1 MKAVITTAYGSP
13 EILKIG
19 EVETPQINAN
29 EVLVKVH
36 AASVNPVDW
45 KVRNG
50 SIKFL
55 SGKTPPKILG
65 GDFAGTIT
73 EIGSN
78 VTQYK
83 IGDKIF
89 GLINAMKGGAY
100 AEYVKVKPN
109 NISHMPSNLTFE
121 EAAAI
126 PLAGLTAYQSLVNL
140 GVINKGFHV
149 LVNGCSGGVGSFGVQ
164 IAKALGAKVTGVCS
178 TNNVAWAKNIGADIV
193 IDYKKEY
200 TLDAINE
207 YDIFFDAVA
216 NKSFGKVK
224 KALTKSGR
232 YVTTLPTLFTLF
244 WSPLRNIAA
253 SQKASVIWVKS
264 NAEDLGFMKDLVE
277 SKKIVPV
284 IHKIYPVEKVS
295 EAHAQSETGR
305 TVGKLVLKF

>member
-1 MKAVITTAYGSP
+1 MKAVITTSYGSP
-13 EILKIG
+13 NVLKIRD
-19 EVETPQINAN
+19 VQTPQINPN

-50 SIKFL
+50 SIKFI

-65 GDFAGTIT
+65 GDFAGTVA
-73 EIGSN
+73 EIGQN
-78 VTQYK
+78 ITQYK
-83 IGDKIF
+83 VGDKIF
-89 GLINAMKGGAY
+89 GLINAMRGGAY
-100 AEYVKVKPN
+100 AEYVKVKQH
-109 NISHMPSNLTFE
+109 NISHMPGNLTFE

-126 PLAGLTAYQSLVNL
+126 PLAGLTAYQSLLKIGN
-140 GVINKGFHV
+140 IQKGFNV
-149 LVNGCSGGVGSFGVQ
+149 LVNGCSGGVGTFGVQ

-178 TNNVAWAKNIGADIV
+178 TNNVALAKKIGSDIV

-216 NKSFGKVK
+216 NKSLGKVK
-224 KALTKSGR
+224 KTLKKSGR
-232 YVTTLPTLFTLF
+232 YITTLPTPYTLF
-244 WSPLRNIAA
+244 WSPLRNITA
-253 SQKASVIWVKS
+253 SKKASVIWVKS
-264 NAEDLGFMKDLVE
+264 NTKDLGIMKDLVE
-277 SKKIVPV
+277 SKKVFPV
-284 IHKIYPVEKVS
+284 IHKVYPVEKVS